1 MKIEYSGDLNKNFDL
16 QNNEI
21 ISYTSADVTEDENGI
36 PTDFLDNGIFKDY
49 YKQAYKK
56 LKEMSLDEKIAQI
69 LLVRYPD
76 DGIDVLR
83 DNQFG
88 GYENIKKDFKDGV
101 KLYLEDNTSWVLVRP
116 SGTEPLLRIYFESD
130 SLDKIEKFKK

>member
-1 MKIEYSGDLNKNFDL
+1 MNKKNILIALSIVFVTILASGILISLRVNKGTQVDDTNELLASVINTDGDYVTVQDSNNIIYTFGMNDDDIQVGDFLKIEYSGDLNKNFDL

-56 LKEMSLDEKIAQI
+56 LKK
-69 LLVRYPD
+69 
-76 DGIDVLR
+76 
-83 DNQFG
+83 
-88 GYENIKKDFKDGV
+88 
-101 KLYLEDNTSWVLVRP
+101 
-116 SGTEPLLRIYFESD
+116 
-130 SLDKIEKFKK
+130 